1 MRPQSPP
8 ANRSSR
14 CSDDA
19 ATRKRS
25 RMRFECDAVLFDI
38 DGTLVDSTAA
48 VERTWHTWADNHGF
62 DPTVILETSHGRR
75 SIDVVTELIPG
86 EHVQAAVDELITIVE
101 TDLDG
106 VIALPGASEA
116 LAAVRDQRWAAVTS
130 GEARIML
137 RRLEAAGLI
146 PPEVMIS
153 ADEVTRG
160 KPDPEGYALAARR
173 LGVDPQR
180 CRVVQDAPAG
190 SAAGLAACAHALA
203 VTTTHETDELTR
215 AHAVVPDLSACD
227 FSSAAGR
234 GIVVVTST
242 SSS

>member
-1 MRPQSPP
+1 
-8 ANRSSR
+8 
-14 CSDDA
+14 
-19 ATRKRS
+19 
-25 RMRFECDAVLFDI
+25 MRFECDAVLFDI

-48 VERTWHTWADNHGF
+48 VERTWHTWADSHGF
-62 DPTVILETSHGRR
+62 DPNVILETSHGRR
-75 SIDVVTELIPG
+75 SIDVVSELIAG
-86 EHVQAAVDELITIVE
+86 EHVQAAVDELIAIGE

-106 VIALPGASEA
+106 VIALPGAGKA
-116 LAAVRDQRWAAVTS
+116 LAAVRGQRWAAVTS

-137 RRLEAAGLI
+137 PRLEAAGLT
-146 PPEVMIS
+146 PPEVMIT
-153 ADEVTRG
+153 ADDVTRG
-160 KPDPEGYALAARR
+160 KPDPEGYTMAAHR

-180 CRVVQDAPAG
+180 CLVVEDAPAG
-190 SAAGLAACAHALA
+190 IAAGLASGAQVLA

-227 FSSAAGR
+227 FSSAGGQ

>member
-1 MRPQSPP
+1 
-8 ANRSSR
+8 
-14 CSDDA
+14 
-19 ATRKRS
+19 
-25 RMRFECDAVLFDI
+25 MRFECDAVLFDI

-62 DPTVILETSHGRR
+62 DPHVILETSHGRR

-86 EHVQAAVDELITIVE
+86 EHVQAAVEELITIGE

-116 LAAVRDQRWAAVTS
+116 IAAVRDQRWAAVTS

-137 RRLEAAGLI
+137 PRLEAAGLI
-146 PPEVMIS
+146 PPVVMIT
-153 ADEVTRG
+153 ADDVTRG
-160 KPDPEGYALAARR
+160 KPDPEGYAMAARR
-173 LGVDPQR
+173 LGVDPRR
-180 CRVVQDAPAG
+180 CLVVEDAPAG
-190 SAAGLAACAHALA
+190 IAAGLAAGAQVLA

-227 FSSAAGR
+227 FSSAGGQ